1 MVRQL
6 PLKFLYNMTLARKYK
21 LIVAD
26 DHKMF
31 LDGLLS
37 IIANESDFEIVMT
50 ANSGQNVIKYLDNCE
65 GKDVDLVVTDINMP
79 DVTGIELNK
88 HIKAKFP
95 NIRTLV
101 VSMRHDSKTIHRL
114 TEDQVDGYVPK
125 NAEKGELIL
134 AIETIL
140 KGEKYFSESIKKAYM
155 DSMFNKE
162 KDVITSLTK
171 REKEV
176 LKLIAEEHTTQE
188 IADKL
193 FLSKHTIEGYRK
205 NLISKLEVRNL
216 AGLTKYA
223 IQLGLL
229 D

>member
-1 MVRQL
+1 
-6 PLKFLYNMTLARKYK
+6 MTLQTKR
-21 LIVAD
+21 LIIVD

-50 ANSGQNVIKYLDNCE
+50 ANSGENVIKFVDNTKGE
-65 GKDVDLVVTDINMP
+65 NIDLIITDISMP

-88 HIKAKFP
+88 HIKSNYP
-95 NIRTLV
+95 NIKTLV
-101 VSMRHDSKTIHRL
+101 VSMLHDSKTIHTL
-114 TEDQVDGYVPK
+114 TEDNVDGYVPK
-125 NAEKGELIL
+125 NAEKTELLL
-134 AIETIL
+134 AIKTIL
-140 KGEKYFSESIKKAYM
+140 KGEKYFSESIKQAYM
-155 DSMFNKE
+155 NSMFNKE
-162 KDVITSLTK
+162 KDVITALTN

-176 LKLIAEEHTTQE
+176 LKLIAEEFTTQE
-188 IADKL
+188 IADQL

-205 NLISKLEVRNL
+205 NLISNLEVRNL

-223 IQLGLL
+223 IKLGLL

>member
-1 MVRQL
+1 
-6 PLKFLYNMTLARKYK
+6 MTLKRR
-21 LIVAD
+21 LIVVD

-37 IIANESDFEIVMT
+37 IIANESDVEIVMT
-50 ANSGQNVIKYLDNCE
+50 ANSGENVIKYLDNIKGE
-65 GKDVDLVVTDINMP
+65 NIDLVVTDVNMP
-79 DVTGIELNK
+79 DVSGIDLNK
-88 HIKAKFP
+88 HIKTKYP
-95 NIRTLV
+95 KIKTLV
-101 VSMRHDSKTIHRL
+101 VSMLHDSKTIHTL
-114 TEDQVDGYVPK
+114 TEDNVDGYVPK
-125 NAEKGELIL
+125 NAEKTELLL

-155 DSMFNKE
+155 QSMFTKE
-162 KDVITSLTK
+162 KEVITSLTN

-176 LKLIAEEHTTQE
+176 LKLIAEENTTQE
-188 IADKL
+188 IADQL

-223 IQLGLL
+223 IKLGLL